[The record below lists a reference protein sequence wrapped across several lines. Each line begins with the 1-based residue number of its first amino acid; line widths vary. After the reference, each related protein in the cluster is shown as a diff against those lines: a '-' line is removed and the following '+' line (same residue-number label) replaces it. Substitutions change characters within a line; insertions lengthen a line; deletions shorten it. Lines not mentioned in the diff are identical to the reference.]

1 MFMLDCGRQMRSQDG
16 ELSHF
21 DHALNACLLLSHV
34 ALRQGDAVGL
44 STFAVAQPRFLT
56 PIKGASQLKVLL
68 NAVYDLD
75 SSQRPADYSTATSQ
89 LLARQKRRALIVLL
103 TNLRDEDTEDLLASV
118 KRLSQQ
124 HQVLVVSLR
133 EEALD
138 RLRNAPVQTLPEALA
153 YCGTVDYLNA
163 RAELHE
169 QLNAHAVQVL
179 DVRPDELSIRLV
191 NRYLEWKRAGVI

>member
-44 STFAVAQPRFLT
+44 STFAVAQPRFLA

-75 SSQRPADYSTATSQ
+75 SSQRPADYSTATNQ
-89 LLARQKRRALIVLL
+89 LLARQKRLALIVLL

-118 KRLSQQ
+118 KRLSLQ

-169 QLNAHAVQVL
+169 RLNAHAVQVL